1 MTLFRNKYRVE
12 SARHPHHD
20 YASPGYYFV
29 TICTKNRVHWFGE
42 VMKGIMVLNELGKI
56 AVREWLRTGELRAN
70 VRLDEFVVMPN
81 HFHGIVEILD
91 YAGGRDAPAG
101 RLNISTK
108 YVLGDAP
115 AGRLYE
121 KQPLGIIINQFKMMV
136 TKQIRKLNPDFAWQ
150 ARFHDHI
157 LRDNGALERIRAYI
171 RDNPV
176 NWHEDD
182 YYEMVETPRRG
193 VSTVQIDN
201 IR

>member
-1 MTLFRNKYRVE
+1 VTLFRNKYRVE

-42 VMKGIMVLNELGKI
+42 IMKGVMVLNELGKI

-70 VRLDEFVVMPN
+70 VRLDEFVMMPN

-91 YAGGRDAPAG
+91 FAGGRDAPAG
-101 RLNISTK
+101 RL
-108 YVLGDAP
+108 
-115 AGRLYE
+115 YE
-121 KQPLGIIINQFKMMV
+121 NVKLGIIINQFKMTV
-136 TKQIRKLNPDFAWQ
+136 TKQIRKTTTDFAWQ
-150 ARFHDHI
+150 TRYHDHI
-157 LRDNGALERIRAYI
+157 IRDNGALERIRAYI

-182 YYEMVETPRRG
+182 YYEIVETPRRG